1 MPTRDKVPAA
11 LDELGKALER
21 FTKQSDR
28 NTALI
33 IAAWLDDSLADFLAE
48 LAAIQRCTWP
58 LRAAPV
64 LRREGTLT
72 CIDLVAAS
80 ECLESLLQASIG
92 DGRIPNIRAQHFEL
106 LTQDPINQSSWKPT
120 AEVEKLCG
128 RTVRVRGEA
137 HMDKLFVA
145 PIVALRITAGMVILK
160 VSRTNV
166 DIAAKTV
173 GGLRRSSSRDRVLN
187 HLAGRYSIHELKRF
201 PCAHAR

>member
-1 MPTRDKVPAA
+1 MPTRDKAPAA

-28 NTALI
+28 DTALI
-33 IAAWLDDSLADFLAE
+33 TAAWLDDSLADFLAE
-48 LAAIQRCTWP
+48 LAAIQGCTWP

-128 RTVRVRGEA
+128 RTVRLRGEA
-137 HMDKLFVA
+137 HMDKPVCSADCRFTYHRGDGY
-145 PIVALRITAGMVILK
+145 PESIPYQRRYSRQNCRRGYVALHPAI
-160 VSRTNV
+160 
-166 DIAAKTV
+166 
-173 GGLRRSSSRDRVLN
+173 
-187 HLAGRYSIHELKRF
+187 EF
-201 PCAHAR
+201 

>member
-1 MPTRDKVPAA
+1 MLKPWLNLRSFVIRHC
-11 LDELGKALER
+11 ER
-21 FTKQSDR
+21 KIPGSDTEES
-28 NTALI
+28 NFHHNQGHKL
-33 IAAWLDDSLADFLAE
+33 
-48 LAAIQRCTWP
+48 
-58 LRAAPV
+58 

-160 VSRTNV
+160 YPAVPT
-166 DIAAKTV
+166 
-173 GGLRRSSSRDRVLN
+173 
-187 HLAGRYSIHELKRF
+187 SI
-201 PCAHAR
+201 